1 MQNDLKRI
9 REEKGMSIS
18 ELARKSGLS
27 RQTIYNIEGDPDR
40 VIDSKTMED
49 LATALGVKVSK
60 IFLF

>member
-1 MQNDLKRI
+1 MQNDLKKI
-9 REEKGMSIS
+9 REAKGMSIS
-18 ELARKSGLS
+18 ELARRSGLS

-49 LATALGVKVSK
+49 LAAALGVKVSK

>member
-1 MQNDLKRI
+1 MQNDLKKI
-9 REEKGMSIS
+9 REAKGMSIS
-18 ELARKSGLS
+18 ELARRSGLS